1 MARKTRKL
9 IKTNTPQSGGV
20 STPQSFEA
28 MVAVRGTYRIGHTLL
43 NKENIKCYIDGAE
56 VSNEIKVLMGKY
68 SGISVVMTPVNFIV
82 YTGKNSLLHDT
93 MLTEGKLKIEVVE

>member
-43 NKENIKCYIDGAE
+43 NKEKKA
-56 VSNEIKVLMGKY
+56 L
-68 SGISVVMTPVNFIV
+68 FV
-82 YTGKNSLLHDT
+82 YSLLD
-93 MLTEGKLKIEVVE
+93 ISS